1 MHTNYQHPLSLPSAE
16 AIPSES
22 LALFE
27 GVKKKFGFV
36 PNAIT
41 AFSRS
46 PAVLEAYLKIA
57 ELVSK
62 TSFTP
67 AEQHAG
73 ALIVSQYHK
82 CGYCLAAHGTIG
94 QSVGLSSET
103 VVALQTGEALNDTR
117 LEALRTLLVSILD
130 TRGFARSEAIEA
142 FKAAG
147 FNDTQLLEAV
157 LLVTWETLAN
167 FTNHLHDTPI
177 DSEFAA
183 NAAPEACSA
192 EGSTCTCA

>member
-1 MHTNYQHPLSLPSAE
+1 MHTNYQNPLSLPSAE
-16 AIPSES
+16 AIPTES
-22 LALFE
+22 HALIE
-27 GVKKKFGFV
+27 GVKEKFGFV
-36 PNAIT
+36 PNVIT

-73 ALIVSQYHK
+73 ALIVSQYYK
-82 CGYCLAAHGTIG
+82 CGYCLAAHGAIG

-103 VVALQTGEALNDTR
+103 VVALQTGEPLNDAR

-130 TRGFARSEAIEA
+130 TRGFTDADAIES

-157 LLVTWETLAN
+157 LLVTWKTLSN

-183 NAAPEACSA
+183 NAAPEACDT
-192 EGSTCTCA
+192 EGNACTCA

>member
-1 MHTNYQHPLSLPSAE
+1 MNTKYQNPLSLPTAE

-73 ALIVSQYHK
+73 ALIISQYHK

-94 QSVGLSSET
+94 RSVGLSSET
-103 VVALQTGEALNDTR
+103 VVALQTGESLHDER
-117 LEALRTLLVSILD
+117 LEALRTLLVSILC
-130 TRGFARSEAIEA
+130 TRGFPKPEAVEA
-142 FKAAG
+142 FKTAG
-147 FNDTQLLEAV
+147 FDDTQLLEAV

-177 DSEFAA
+177 DPEFAA
-183 NAAPEACSA
+183 NATPETCATEASACS
-192 EGSTCTCA
+192 CA